1 MRWRTDPRWGW
12 SAGGVHEQSGGAH
25 MSTGGTRG
33 RSAGGALLSGAVLL
47 AVAGCGDAAPP
58 VPAQVLVT
66 PGSATAETVG
76 ATVQYA
82 AQVLDAQRNVIAGA
96 TVSWSTEDQRVATVS
111 PTGLAT
117 VTGPGRARM
126 RATHETISGSA
137 TLAVEL
143 RPASMTKVAG
153 DSTTAPATTVLPER
167 PTVRVADAGGAPIPD
182 VEVRFAVV
190 SGGGQIA
197 PLRAL
202 TDADGQASTRWTL
215 GDEPGQQTLRAE
227 TDDFQAEF
235 VATATEPPL
244 RVDTRQLKRARLTLA
259 YRAAMEAKGGTGP
272 YLWSL
277 ADGALPTG
285 LALADDGAI
294 SGTPEAMVTSAFSA
308 HVRDANGNEAT
319 RDLTIEVCGAP
330 LSLQPGAV
338 YRANASRFSGCPP
351 FLPAGS
357 PGDRYRIGVVRT
369 GYSTDLTYADMVLTI
384 TESGVGSGGVG
395 SAAVGASAASRA
407 APPHPSQ
414 VEPQSA
420 LPRRAPRLLP
430 SLEAAVRRADAMS
443 RMHARLY
450 EEAVRLR
457 ARFGRQAVLPD
468 MRPALDPAGHRAAPQ
483 LAPPSDRITI
493 LPYDS
498 DRDDRCS
505 PPSPSPAV
513 AHLVAY
519 DAHLAV
525 YQDSAQRAANPVAVA
540 DVQRVL
546 EYYDAYGA
554 GTIDDYFGR
563 VPDTNGDGRVVV
575 FITPVADDVAAFV
588 WPGDY
593 LDSRCA
599 SSNQMEL
606 VYFNASMFHAVGGA
620 PDDGH
625 YQAMGT
631 MVHEV
636 KHVQSLYNRLRA
648 ESFHPTWIEEGGA
661 EVAAEISS
669 RRAMAAVGGVP
680 VGAVLTRDAYPPR
693 SGSIIT
699 PENYAVLVRLV
710 RTMTSYIQEYN
721 SLTTDPADGHTF
733 YGTSWHFHRFLGD
746 AYGGAADQTEA
757 PFFAALNDSLTPS
770 GAAGIRAV
778 TGRALPALIEEYAT
792 AMMLNG
798 TGAPQPA
805 RSFTTYDFPSA
816 THELLR
822 PQSQPAGLYPWPV
835 TGPAPAPFESAV
847 YTGELAPAGIRFHE
861 FESDGHGDGIDM
873 EVHVTGAP
881 ARVIVARVR

>member
-1 MRWRTDPRWGW
+1 MRWRTDRRWGW
-12 SAGGVHEQSGGAH
+12 L
-25 MSTGGTRG
+25 
-33 RSAGGALLSGAVLL
+33 AGGALRSGALLL
-47 AVAGCGDAAPP
+47 AAAGCGDAAPP
-58 VPAQVLVT
+58 VPAQVVVT

-96 TVSWSTEDQRVATVS
+96 TVLWSTEDQRVATVS

-153 DSTTAPATTVLPER
+153 DSTTAPATTVLPQR

-202 TDADGQASTRWTL
+202 TDADGNASTRWTL
-215 GDEPGQQTLRAE
+215 GDQPGQQTLRAE
-227 TDDFQAEF
+227 TTDFQAEF

-244 RVDTRQLKRARLTLA
+244 RVDTRRLKRARLTLA
-259 YRAAMEAKGGTGP
+259 YRAAMQAKGGTGP

-285 LALADDGAI
+285 LALAADGAI
-294 SGTPEAMVTSAFSA
+294 SGTPEALVASAFTA
-308 HVRDANGNEAT
+308 RVRNANGNEAT
-319 RDLTIEVCGAP
+319 RDLTIEVCDAP
-330 LSLQPGAV
+330 LALQPGAV
-338 YRANASRFSGCPP
+338 YRANASQFSGCPP

-369 GYSTDLTYADMVLTI
+369 GYSTNLTYADMVLTI
-384 TESGVGSGGVG
+384 TESGAGSAGVGAAGAGSG
-395 SAAVGASAASRA
+395 AADLL
-407 APPHPSQ
+407 APPHSPQ
-414 VEPQSA
+414 VEPRSA
-420 LPRRAPRLLP
+420 LPRPAPRLLP

-443 RMHARLY
+443 RMHARLH
-450 EEAVRLR
+450 EEAARLQ

-468 MRPALDPAGHRAAPQ
+468 MHPAPDPAGRHAAPQ
-483 LAPPSDRITI
+483 SVPPPDRITI

-505 PPSPSPAV
+505 PPSPTAV
-513 AHLVAY
+513 AAHLVAY

-525 YQDSAQRAANPVAVA
+525 YQDSVQRAAKPVAA
-540 DVQRVL
+540 GDVQRVL
-546 EYYDAYGA
+546 EYYDTYGA
-554 GTIDDYFGR
+554 GTIDDYFGS
-563 VPDTNGDGRVVV
+563 VQDTNGDGRIVV

-588 WPGDY
+588 WPGDF

-599 SSNQMEL
+599 ASNQMEL

-648 ESFHPTWIEEGGA
+648 ESFHPSWIEEGGA
-661 EVAAEISS
+661 EIAGEISS

-699 PENYAVLVRLV
+699 PENYAVLLRLA
-710 RTMTSYIQEYN
+710 RTTASYAQEYN
-721 SLTTDPADGHTF
+721 SLTTDPADGHTY

-746 AYGGAADQTEA
+746 AYGGAADQAEA
-757 PFFAALNDSLTPS
+757 SFFAALNDSLTPA
-770 GAAGIRAV
+770 GAAGIKEV
-778 TGRALPALIEEYAT
+778 TGRGMPALIEEYAT

-822 PQSQPAGLYPWPV
+822 PQYQPTGLYPWPV

-861 FESDGHGDGIDM
+861 FESDGHGDGIDV